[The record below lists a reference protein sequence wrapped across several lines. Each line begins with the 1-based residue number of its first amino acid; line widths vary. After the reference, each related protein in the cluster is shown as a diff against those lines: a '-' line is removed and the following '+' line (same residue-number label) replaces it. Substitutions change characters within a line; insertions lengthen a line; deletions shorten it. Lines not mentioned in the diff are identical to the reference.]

1 MREQDTLTDRTVV
14 DGRGCEYTV
23 KEHYYEADELVLQR
37 GSETQA
43 ITLMD
48 IADGAFRVVDDE

>member
-1 MREQDTLTDRTVV
+1 MKDADTLTGRTVV

-37 GSETQA
+37 GSETHA

-48 IADGAFRVVDDE
+48 IADGPFRVVDDE

>member
-1 MREQDTLTDRTVV
+1 MSGINDLSGRTVV

-37 GSETQA
+37 GSETHA

-48 IADGAFRVVDDE
+48 IADGPFRVIGDE